1 MLKKEGQFYFIA
13 AFIIIAVLSGLSVI
27 YTSIKTQ
34 NENIDVNELAK
45 EVRYEVNQLID
56 NRALTGV
63 NDNQIADNIKD
74 VSSYYKNRYSIDVI
88 IIYGSDSLGYIIN
101 SDAVKQVVPTDK
113 NGKKTI
119 TLQLPSEYDFEMRSR
134 YKNLYVVVLREKD
147 GERAIAVE

>member
-13 AFIIIAVLSGLSVI
+13 AFIIIAILSGLSVI

-56 NRALTGV
+56 NRALAGV

-74 VSSYYKNRYSIDVI
+74 VSSYYKNRYDLEAIIVYGEDILVYVI
-88 IIYGSDSLGYIIN
+88 NSSAITQIIPSDS
-101 SDAVKQVVPTDK
+101 S
-113 NGKKTI
+113 GKKTVKV
-119 TLQLPSEYDFEMRSR
+119 QLPNEYEFEIKPN
-134 YKNLYVVVLREKD
+134 YKNLYVIALREKE
-147 GERAIAVE
+147 GERAVAVE